1 MSQDHVGDIS
11 IADIV
16 AQTKYLEI
24 TARKLVNETLQ
35 SDYKSSFRG
44 RGMEFDEVRS
54 YSFGDDVRDI
64 DWNVTAR
71 MNEPF
76 IKTFIEE
83 RRLTTFFLVDI
94 SSSHDFGTL
103 ANKRSVM
110 AEITALLGFTSF
122 FANDNTGL
130 ILFSDDIEK
139 VVPATHSHPHLLR
152 IIRDVYFYQGES
164 KKTNLNQALRAA
176 SAMLKKKAVIFV
188 ISDFFDQ
195 NYSQAMGILS
205 RRHEVIPV
213 VIRDKGEEKNPITSV
228 FPVIT
233 ELEDLETG
241 ETRFVTLNKNR
252 LATMTTYANEY
263 RNTFQKLGLH
273 YAEVF
278 TGSPILPVIKKILKR
293 RGGRN

>member
-1 MSQDHVGDIS
+1 MHQDHMNDIS
-11 IADIV
+11 ITDIV
-16 AQTKYLEI
+16 AQTKHLEI

-54 YSFGDDVRDI
+54 YNFGDDIRDI

-130 ILFSDDIEK
+130 ILFSEDIEK

-152 IIRDVYFYQGES
+152 IIRDVYFHQAQS

-176 SAMLKKKAVIFV
+176 STMLKKKAVIFV
-188 ISDFFDQ
+188 ISDFFDKD
-195 NYSQAMGILS
+195 YSQAMGILS
-205 RRHEVIPV
+205 RRHEVIPI
-213 VIRDKGEEKNPITSV
+213 VIRDKGEESNPISSL
-228 FPVIT
+228 FPIIT
-233 ELEDLETG
+233 ELEDLETE
-241 ETRFVTLNKNR
+241 ETCFVTLNKEK
-252 LATMTTYANEY
+252 LGKMSPYTAEY
-263 RNTFQKLGLH
+263 HHTFKKLGLH
-273 YAEVF
+273 FAEIF
-278 TGSPILPVIKKILKR
+278 TGSPILPAIKKILKR
-293 RGGRN
+293 QRGGN

>member
-1 MSQDHVGDIS
+1 MPQDNVGDIS

-24 TARKLVNETLQ
+24 TARKLVSETLQ

-83 RRLTTFFLVDI
+83 RRLTTFFLVDV
-94 SSSHDFGTL
+94 SSSHNFGT
-103 ANKRSVM
+103 AASKRSVM

-130 ILFSDDIEK
+130 ILFSDDIVK

-152 IIRDVYFYQGES
+152 IIRDVYFHQAES
-164 KKTNLNQALRAA
+164 QKTNLNQALRAA

-205 RRHEVIPV
+205 RRHELIPI

-228 FPVIT
+228 FPIIT

-241 ETRFVTLNKNR
+241 ETQFVSLNRDK
-252 LATMTTYANEY
+252 LAHMRPYIEEY
-263 RNTFQKLGLH
+263 RSTFKKLGLH
-273 YAEVF
+273 YAEIF
-278 TGSPILPVIKKILKR
+278 TGSPILPAIKKILKR
-293 RGGRN
+293 QGGRN